1 MLKLY
6 SNQLPAQ
13 LKKGLATVY
22 LVFGEEPLQKM
33 EALDDIRQ
41 ATKLAGFDE
50 RQSFIYETQ
59 FEWADFFNEIN
70 SLSLFNP
77 RQLLELDL
85 GTNKLPPAAQEQL
98 KQLPALLHPDL
109 ILVLH
114 ASKNAN
120 EFSKQS
126 WFKALAD
133 VGVQVQFYPLDAHQF
148 LRWLKD
154 RAQQLGVRLQTDAL
168 QLLQHHAAGN
178 LLAARQELEKLALTH
193 YGQWLDA
200 AFLQQYLADQ
210 SHFTVFQLVDALL
223 AGQGEEALH
232 RLDRLLQQDT
242 EAVIIAWHLQKEAL
256 QLLQLQQA
264 QQQGMALTELFKK
277 FSIWPKRQPLYQQ
290 ALLRLSPHWL
300 HFLIQELACFDR
312 AFKSGQLSSTET
324 ALAHLV
330 TLFINPLPK
339 VFSLQ
344 QLTEPY

>member
-13 LKKGLATVY
+13 LKKGLAPVY

-33 EALDDIRQ
+33 EALDAIR
-41 ATKLAGFDE
+41 LAAKASGFDE
-50 RQSFIYETQ
+50 RQSFIHEAQ
-59 FEWADFFNEIN
+59 FEWADFFHEIH
-70 SLSLFNP
+70 SLSLFTP

-85 GTNKLPPAAQEQL
+85 GSNKLPPSAQEQL
-98 KQLPALLHPDL
+98 KQLPAMLHQDL
-109 ILVLH
+109 IVVLH
-114 ASKNAN
+114 AAKNAT
-120 EFSKQS
+120 EFSKQG
-126 WFKALAD
+126 WFKALAEM
-133 VGVQVQFYPLDAHQF
+133 GVQVQFYPLDDQQF
-148 LRWLKD
+148 MRWLKE
-154 RAQQLGVRLQTDAL
+154 RSLQLGLRLQTDAL

-178 LLAARQELEKLALTH
+178 LLAAKQELEKLALTH

-200 AFLQQYLADQ
+200 SFLQQYLADQ

-242 EAVIIAWHLQKEAL
+242 EAVVIAWQLQKEAL

-264 QQQGMALTELFKK
+264 QQQGLALTELYKK
-277 FSIWPKRQPLYQQ
+277 FAIWPKRQPLYQQ

-312 AFKSGQLSSTET
+312 AYKSGQLSSVET
-324 ALAHLV
+324 ALAHVV
-330 TLFINPLPK
+330 TLFINPVPK

-344 QLTEPY
+344 QLTERS